1 MWNFKDGTE
10 TVYPVGDMPYH
21 PITMIYNNMW
31 LIFHESKLA
40 FFDMKSGSLI
50 NTLALR
56 QCGSKKLVLLSD
68 GRLGVAQR
76 SGCRVISFFD
86 SEVNRKITVE
96 VIDIEGKKISHQI
109 SAHELAQFFVS
120 EVKKPHE
127 AMISRVVSYTE
138 LPSQSAER
146 FVMIFSQVNASKSHP
161 VNDSATKLL
170 KTAAQPTYL
179 NTPYQGW
186 KFDANS
192 ILLQDCVVDRVC
204 GKAIIVREKKIDGRW
219 QLVSMET
226 ERA

>member
-1 MWNFKDGTE
+1 L
-10 TVYPVGDMPYH
+10 YPSVVL
-21 PITMIYNNMW
+21 TQ
-31 LIFHESKLA
+31 
-40 FFDMKSGSLI
+40 SL
-50 NTLALR
+50 
-56 QCGSKKLVLLSD
+56 Q
-68 GRLGVAQR
+68 
-76 SGCRVISFFD
+76 
-86 SEVNRKITVE
+86 
-96 VIDIEGKKISHQI
+96 SHQI

-138 LPSQSAER
+138 LPSQSDER